1 MPNSFGSDL
10 EHPLARA
17 LMEGALSG
25 VVQLDAAGCVLRMN
39 DRARRYLDCRDT
51 EAEGHHIL
59 NLFPALDRNILEDVL
74 NNGDSIANYFAQN
87 GGQRFAVN
95 IEPVAGD
102 GSGGGAVLIFRRLSQ
117 SAGASEGQ
125 STPGL
130 TARHRFSDF
139 KIASENFQRVLK
151 NAKFASQ
158 SDAPV
163 LLTGEDGTELPE
175 LAECIHNE
183 SPRHSCGFAEVE
195 CDALSADQIS
205 RLLFDQPDPAGEG
218 TISSIRGGTLFLNHV
233 DRLTKDLQYRVC
245 LLIKGQYTARNDIH
259 HYREDVRVVAATDKR
274 LRDLVR
280 SGEFREDLFYAL
292 SVVTIP
298 VPPLRERSNDLI
310 DIANV
315 FIRRYSEQF
324 SKPVKFTRG
333 AYDSLLQYA
342 WPGNMRELDY
352 FCKKVILSTPDH
364 SVNEAF
370 IRTALSESVGSGPR
384 AEGAPAEAA
393 VPDARAQ
400 EIIDAL
406 RRNNGSKTKTAAEL
420 GVSKATLWRHMQ
432 KYGIAER
439 YG

>member
-1 MPNSFGSDL
+1 MPNLIGSDM
-10 EHPLARA
+10 ENPLVRA

-25 VVQLDAAGCVLRMN
+25 VVQLDASGCVLRMN

-51 EAEGHHIL
+51 EVEGHHIL

-87 GGQRFAVN
+87 GAQRFAVN
-95 IEPVAGD
+95 IEPVMGD
-102 GSGGGAVLIFRRLSQ
+102 AQSGAVLVFRRLSQ
-117 SAGASEGQ
+117 SAGVAEGQ
-125 STPGL
+125 TKPGL

-139 KIASENFQRVLK
+139 QIASENFQRVLK

-183 SPRHSCGFAEVE
+183 SARRSCGFAEVE

-245 LLIKGQYTARNDIH
+245 LLIKGQYTARDDIR
-259 HYREDVRVVAATDKR
+259 HYREDVRVIAATDKR

-280 SGEFREDLFYAL
+280 SGDFREDLFYAL

-315 FIRRYSEQF
+315 FIRRYSKQF
-324 SKPVKFTRG
+324 SKPVKLTRG

-352 FCKKVILSTPDH
+352 FCKRVILSTPDH

-370 IRTALSESVGSGPR
+370 IRTALSENVGSARR
-384 AEGAPAEAA
+384 AEGTHSPEPE
-393 VPDARAQ
+393 VTDAKAR

>member
-1 MPNSFGSDL
+1 MPYNVGSEQ
-10 EHPLARA
+10 EHPLVRA

-25 VVQLDAAGCVLRMN
+25 VVQLDAAGCVLCMN

-51 EAEGHHIL
+51 EVEGHHIL
-59 NLFPALDRNILEDVL
+59 NLFPTLDRNILEDVL
-74 NNGDSIANYFAQN
+74 QNGDSIANYFAQS
-87 GGQRFAVN
+87 GGRRFAVN
-95 IEPVAGD
+95 IEPVLGD
-102 GSGGGAVLIFRRLSQ
+102 APGGAVLIFRRLSQ
-117 SAGASEGQ
+117 SSGAAEGQ
-125 STPGL
+125 SKPGL

-139 KIASENFQRVLK
+139 QIASENFRRVLK
-151 NAKFASQ
+151 NARFASQ

-163 LLTGEDGTELPE
+163 LLTGEDGAELPE

-183 SPRHSCGFAEVE
+183 SARRGFGYAEVE
-195 CDALSADQIS
+195 CDALSADQVS
-205 RLLFDQPDPAGEG
+205 HLLFEQADPAGDAA
-218 TISSIRGGTLFLNHV
+218 ISGIRGGTLFLNHV
-233 DRLTKDLQYRVC
+233 DRLPKDLQYRVC

-259 HYREDVRVVAATDKR
+259 HYKEDVRVIAGTDKR

-280 SGEFREDLFYAL
+280 AGEFREDLYYAL
-292 SVVTIP
+292 SVVTIA
-298 VPPLRERSNDLI
+298 VPPLRERSSDLI

-324 SKPVKFTRG
+324 SKPVKLTRG
-333 AYDSLLQYA
+333 AYESLLQYP

-352 FCKKVILSTPDH
+352 FCKKVVLSTPDH

-370 IRTALSESVGSGPR
+370 IKAALSESVGSAHR
-384 AEGAPAEAA
+384 AEGAPAEEP
-393 VPDARAQ
+393 VMDARAQ

-406 RRNNGSKTKTAAEL
+406 RRNNGSKTKTAVEL
-420 GVSKATLWRHMQ
+420 GISKATLWRHMQ

>member
-1 MPNSFGSDL
+1 MPNSIGSDL

-74 NNGDSIANYFAQN
+74 TNGDSIANYFAQN
-87 GGQRFAVN
+87 GAQRFAVN

-102 GSGGGAVLIFRRLSQ
+102 GGAVLIFRRLSQ
-117 SAGASEGQ
+117 SAGAAEGQ
-125 STPGL
+125 SKPGL
-130 TARHRFSDF
+130 TAKHRFSDF
-139 KIASENFQRVLK
+139 QIASENFQRVLK
-151 NAKFASQ
+151 NARFASQ
-158 SDAPV
+158 SDTPV

-183 SPRHSCGFAEVE
+183 SARRSAGYAEVE

-218 TISSIRGGTLFLNHV
+218 AISSIRGGTLFLNHV

-245 LLIKGQYTARNDIH
+245 LLIKGQYTARDDIH
-259 HYREDVRVVAATDKR
+259 HYREDVRVIAATDKR

-298 VPPLRERSNDLI
+298 VPPLRERSNDLV

-324 SKPVKFTRG
+324 SKPVKLTGG

-352 FCKKVILSTPDH
+352 FCKRVVLSTPDH

-370 IRTALSESVGSGPR
+370 IRAALSENVGGGRS
-384 AEGAPAEAA
+384 AEAQTSEGA
-393 VPDARAQ
+393 VSDARAQ

>member
-1 MPNSFGSDL
+1 MSGKTGAET
-10 EHPLARA
+10 EHPLVRA

-25 VVQLDAAGCVLRMN
+25 VVQLDAAGRVLRMN
-39 DRARRYLDCRDT
+39 DRARRYLDCRET
-51 EAEGHHIL
+51 SAEGHHIL
-59 NLFPALDRNILEDVL
+59 NLFPALDQSILNDVL
-74 NNGDSIANYFAQN
+74 ENGDAIANYFAQS
-87 GGQRFAVN
+87 GQARFAVN
-95 IEPVAGD
+95 IEPV
-102 GSGGGAVLIFRRLSQ
+102 STGGAVLVFRRLPQPS
-117 SAGASEGQ
+117 GASGGQ
-125 STPGL
+125 PATGL

-139 KIASENFQRVLK
+139 QIASENFRRVLK
-151 NAKFASQ
+151 NARIAAR

-175 LAECIHNE
+175 LAECIHND
-183 SPRHSCGFAEVE
+183 SARRRCGYAEVE
-195 CDALSADQIS
+195 CDALSGDQIA
-205 RLLFDQPDPAGEG
+205 RLLFEQPGQAQEG
-218 TISSIRGGTLFLNHV
+218 TISGIRGGTLFLNHV
-233 DRLTKDLQYRVC
+233 DKLTKDLQYRVC
-245 LLIKGQYTARNDIH
+245 LLIKGQYTAQNDIH
-259 HYREDVRVVAATDKR
+259 HYREDVRVIAATDRR

-280 SGEFREDLFYAL
+280 SGAFREDLFYAL

-298 VPPLRERSNDLI
+298 LPPLRERSEDLI

-333 AYDSLLQYA
+333 AYDCLMQYA
-342 WPGNMRELDY
+342 WPGNTRELDY
-352 FCKKVILSTPDH
+352 FCKRMVLSTPEH
-364 SVNEAF
+364 SVSEAF
-370 IRTALSESVGSGPR
+370 VKAALNENAALASRDTDGQG
-384 AEGAPAEAA
+384 AEAA

-432 KYGIAER
+432 KYGITER

>member
-1 MPNSFGSDL
+1 MPNNIGSDM
-10 EHPLARA
+10 EHPLVRA

-25 VVQLDAAGCVLRMN
+25 VVQLDGTGCVLCMN

-51 EAEGHHIL
+51 EVEGHHIL
-59 NLFPALDRNILEDVL
+59 NLFPMLDRNILEDVL
-74 NNGDSIANYFAQN
+74 KNGDSIANYYAQN
-87 GGQRFAVN
+87 GAQRFAVN

-102 GSGGGAVLIFRRLSQ
+102 GGAVLIFRRLSQ
-117 SAGASEGQ
+117 SSGAGGQ
-125 STPGL
+125 SKPGL

-139 KIASENFQRVLK
+139 QIASENFQRVLK
-151 NAKFASQ
+151 NARFASQ

-183 SPRHSCGFAEVE
+183 SARRSAGYAEVE
-195 CDALSADQIS
+195 CDALSADQVS

-233 DRLTKDLQYRVC
+233 DRLTQDLQYRLC
-245 LLIKGQYTARNDIH
+245 LLIKGQYTARDDIH
-259 HYREDVRVVAATDKR
+259 HYREDVRVVAATDQL

-280 SGEFREDLFYAL
+280 SGAFREDLYYAL

-324 SKPVKFTRG
+324 SKPVKLTRG
-333 AYDSLLQYA
+333 AYDCLLQYA

-352 FCKKVILSTPDH
+352 FCKKVVLSTPDH

-370 IRTALSESVGSGPR
+370 IKTALSESVGSPYR
-384 AEGAPAEAA
+384 AEGAPAADPP
-393 VPDARAQ
+393 VTDARAR

-420 GVSKATLWRHMQ
+420 GISKATLWRHMQ